1 MAKTFE
7 LEIATPERLLVK
19 EQVTEAQIP
28 GAEGEMG
35 VLRGHAPL
43 LSRLGIG
50 LLSYVA
56 GGRRSFLVIAD
67 GIVEIL
73 PDQVRVLAVRAEK
86 PEEIDTTRAEAAMKR
101 AAERLQ
107 SPKEVLDYARA
118 QSALKRA
125 QARVAASERKPAG

>member
-1 MAKTFE
+1 MPKTFE

-19 EQVTEAQIP
+19 EHVTEAQIP

-35 VLRGHAPL
+35 VLVGHAPL

-50 LLSYVA
+50 LLSYTA
-56 GGRRSFLVIAD
+56 GGRQYFLMIAD

-73 PDQVRVLAVRAEK
+73 PNHVRVLAVRAEK
-86 PEEIDTTRAEAAMKR
+86 PDEVDTTRAEAAMKR
-101 AAERLQ
+101 AAERLR

-125 QARVAASERKPAG
+125 QARIELAKKK